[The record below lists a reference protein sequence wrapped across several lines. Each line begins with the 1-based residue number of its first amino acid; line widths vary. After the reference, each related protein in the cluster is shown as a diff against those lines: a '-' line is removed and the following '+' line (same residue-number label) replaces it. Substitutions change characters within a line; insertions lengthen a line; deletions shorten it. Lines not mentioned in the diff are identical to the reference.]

1 MTSVSMFQT
10 QMGLRLSITYC
21 EIEDGVVVK
30 DNIRINRILTEA
42 ADIQKG
48 EDLLTLAQSFL
59 EGE

>member
-1 MTSVSMFQT
+1 MIQT

-21 EIEDGVVVK
+21 EITDGVPVQ
-30 DNIRINRILTEA
+30 DNVRINRILTEA

-59 EGE
+59 TEE

>member
-1 MTSVSMFQT
+1 MFQT

-48 EDLLTLAQSFL
+48 EDMLALAQSFL